1 MFKEKFEKVKI
12 KVKEVWNKYQDEI
25 VLGGVLIVSAVGGII
40 YGHDMGYS
48 KGYAKGYEESV
59 VRGYDLG
66 RAEAFCEMAQIIGGE
81 PVALTGC
88 ASNIASGLIK
98 TAIELNGNPDAPE
111 EIMSIT
117 DDNISDYVAG
127 IIIGRKDKNNGSE
140 VQAQ

>member
-12 KVKEVWNKYQDEI
+12 KAKEIWGKYQDEI
-25 VLGGVLIVSAVGGII
+25 VLGGALIISAIGGII
-40 YGHDMGYS
+40 YGYG
-48 KGYAKGYEESV
+48 KGYAKGEQESALKEF
-59 VRGYDLG
+59 DLG
-66 RAEAFCEMAQIIGGE
+66 RADAFCEMAQIIGGE

-88 ASNIASGLIK
+88 ASNIASRLIK